1 MEVQRLRVQVAT
13 CKANI
18 ERLQNENPDGDDEE
32 ERRELGG
39 DAERR
44 FNVRE
49 GAQMLHYLMQFDTSF
64 LDQVCPAVLF
74 VNGVAQVVACRSD
87 LETSTLEHAAPRL
100 GDDAGTAV
108 RRRVTS
114 GLTKIDAIRGERP
127 LHTLVLDLLRENAKL
142 RLTVVDYD
150 EGLRQSRVSSVLTWP
165 TPSSGTRAGTG
176 YCPFPRPSDVHVI

>member
-1 MEVQRLRVQVAT
+1 MFKMFEWVQ
-13 CKANI
+13 
-18 ERLQNENPDGDDEE
+18 
-32 ERRELGG
+32 
-39 DAERR
+39 
-44 FNVRE
+44 

-64 LDQVCPAVLF
+64 LD
-74 VNGVAQVVACRSD
+74 QVVACRSD

-150 EGLRQSRVSSVLTWP
+150 EGLRQSREQGRELDTVL
-165 TPSSGTRAGTG
+165 SRVRRM
-176 YCPFPRPSDVHVI
+176 CM